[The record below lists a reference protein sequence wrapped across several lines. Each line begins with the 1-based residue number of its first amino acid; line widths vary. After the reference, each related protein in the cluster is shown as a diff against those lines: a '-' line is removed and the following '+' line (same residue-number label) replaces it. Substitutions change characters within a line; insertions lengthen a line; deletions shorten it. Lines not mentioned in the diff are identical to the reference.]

1 LLQGGMLVEDATD
14 HKKPD
19 CKSEKE
25 VCISCSRRKLKCS
38 KVDLSYKTFYQR
50 LQENINYGD

>member
-1 LLQGGMLVEDATD
+1 MLVEDATD